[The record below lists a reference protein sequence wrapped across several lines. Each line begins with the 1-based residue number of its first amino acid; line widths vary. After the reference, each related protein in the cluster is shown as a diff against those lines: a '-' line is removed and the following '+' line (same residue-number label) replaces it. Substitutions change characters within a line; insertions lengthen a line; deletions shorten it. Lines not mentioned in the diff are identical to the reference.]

1 MTSSLFNNQSTH
13 LIGATLILLGTVALP
28 SQATTLTGFT
38 TYANTMAG
46 MRVTASFA
54 DGTSQSVI
62 WQDQGGHSGGA
73 IGSNWSVTAAGN
85 TFSDPWVFSNTGQ
98 GITSLVIDAI
108 PGNTVFDIYPYG
120 DNLPQTDGSAD
131 GWGFQ
136 TLVGQGP
143 NSSAY
148 SDSIDISQ
156 GDLFG
161 KLSLYWL
168 NGFTGQMQFRA
179 DTDSGSPTDPVKP
192 KDPVARD
199 TPPLVDFSLPVIN
212 EGQSASTSLFA
223 TQPGNNAITFFLNG
237 QPIGT
242 DFNRSGVRSVSTD
255 LGVFADNGTYTYT
268 VMARDENGNYSIPV
282 TKTLQVLNVAP
293 TVASL
298 DIPFIYEGRRAKAFM
313 TAIDPGAD
321 PITFFLNNKNVGTD
335 PNTSGTRA
343 VTAKLGYFNDNG
355 YIPYTGYAVDKDNGV
370 STPVAGGLTVL
381 NVAPT
386 LKRFRLS
393 DRVIYQGQSVSA
405 LLASRD
411 PGADSIKFFINGKKV
426 GTNLQTTGTRD
437 LTTDLGTFT
446 DVGDYTFRG
455 ISRDK
460 DQAFSNRL
468 LRRLTVLNVAPTIT
482 DLTQDLT
489 INPDNVFDFTA
500 AATDPGINDLLTY
513 NWDLNGDGVF
523 DDFTGTNGQWS
534 FTDTGSHQIGLQVS
548 DGNGGFDYSYFTV
561 TTDANDTPPSPPPP
575 GTSCGKFF

>member
-1 MTSSLFNNQSTH
+1 MISSLFNNQSTRI
-13 LIGATLILLGTVALP
+13 LGATLILFGTAALP

-38 TYANTMAG
+38 TYASMMAG

-54 DGTSQSVI
+54 DGTSQSAI
-62 WQDQGGHSGGA
+62 WQDTGGRSGGA
-73 IGSNWSVTAAGN
+73 FGSTWSLTATGN
-85 TFSDPWVFSNTGQ
+85 TFNEPWTFSNTGL

-108 PGNTVFDIYPYG
+108 SGNSVFDIYPYG
-120 DNLPQTDGSAD
+120 DDLPQTDGSAD

-136 TLVGQGP
+136 TTAGQKP
-143 NSSAY
+143 DSSAY
-148 SDSIDISQ
+148 SDIIDISQ

-161 KLSLYWL
+161 KLSLYWQS
-168 NGFTGQMQFRA
+168 GFTGQMQFRA
-179 DTDSGSPTDPVKP
+179 DTDSGSNDDPVKP

-199 TPPLVDFSLPVIN
+199 TPPIVDFSLPVID
-212 EGQSASTSLFA
+212 EGKSASTTLFA
-223 TQPGNNAITFFLNG
+223 TQPGANTITFFLDG

-242 DFNRSGVRSVSTD
+242 DFNRAGVRSVSKD
-255 LGVFADNGTYTYT
+255 LGLFADNGNYTYT

-313 TAIDPGAD
+313 TATDPGAD
-321 PITFFLNNKNVGTD
+321 PITFFLNNQNVGTD
-335 PNTSGTRA
+335 FSTSGTRA
-343 VTAKLGYFNDNG
+343 VTAQLGYFADNG

-370 STPVAGGLTVL
+370 SVPVASGLTVL
-381 NVAPT
+381 NIAPT

-405 LLASRD
+405 FLASRD

-426 GTNLQTTGTRD
+426 GINPNISGTRN
-437 LTTDLGTFT
+437 LSTDLGTFT
-446 DVGDYTFRG
+446 DVGNYTFRG

-482 DLTQDLT
+482 ALTQDLT
-489 INPDNVFDFTA
+489 LNPGAIFDFTA
-500 AATDPGINDLLTY
+500 AATDPGINDVLTY
-513 NWDLNGDGVF
+513 NWDLNGDGLF
-523 DDFTGTNGQWS
+523 DDFTGTSGQWS
-534 FTDTGSHQIGLQVS
+534 FADIGSHKIGVQVS
-548 DGNGGFDYSYFTV
+548 DNNGGVDFSYFNV
-561 TTDANDTPPSPPPP
+561 LTDAGDTSPAPPS
-575 GTSCGKFF
+575 GSSCGTFF

>member
-1 MTSSLFNNQSTH
+1 MISSLFNNKSTRI
-13 LIGATLILLGTVALP
+13 LGATLMLFGTVAFP

-38 TYANTMAG
+38 TFADMMAG
-46 MRVTASFA
+46 MRITASFA
-54 DGTSQSVI
+54 DGTSQSAI
-62 WQDQGGHSGGA
+62 WQATGNKSGGA
-73 IGSNWSVTAAGN
+73 FGSSWSLTASGN
-85 TFSDPWVFSNTGQ
+85 SFSDPWTFNNTGL

-108 PGNTVFDIYPYG
+108 SGNTVFDIYPYG

-136 TLVGQGP
+136 TTAGQGP
-143 NSSAY
+143 DSSAY

-168 NGFTGQMQFRA
+168 SGFTGQMQFRA
-179 DTDSGSPTDPVKP
+179 DTDSGSKDDPVQP
-192 KDPVARD
+192 KDPVTRD
-199 TPPLVDFSLPVIN
+199 TPPVVDFSLPVID
-212 EGQSASTSLFA
+212 EGKSAATTLFA
-223 TQPGNNAITFFLNG
+223 TQPGANAITFLLDG

-242 DFNRSGVRSVSTD
+242 DFNRAGVRSVSTD
-255 LGVFADNGTYTYT
+255 LGFFADNGTYTYT

-298 DIPFIYEGRRAKAFM
+298 DIPVIYEGRRAKAFM
-313 TAIDPGAD
+313 TATDPGAD
-321 PITFFLNNKNVGTD
+321 AITFFLNNKNVGTD
-335 PNTSGTRA
+335 SSTSGTRA
-343 VTAKLGYFNDNG
+343 VTAKLGYFADNG
-355 YIPYTGYAVDKDNGV
+355 YIPYTGYAVDKDSGV
-370 STPVAGGLTVL
+370 STPVASGLTVL

-405 LLASRD
+405 FLASRD
-411 PGADSIKFFINGKKV
+411 PGADSIKFFINGNKV
-426 GTNLQTTGTRD
+426 GINPNISGTRN
-437 LTTDLGTFT
+437 LSTDLGMFT
-446 DVGDYTFRG
+446 DVGNYTFRG

-489 INPDNVFDFTA
+489 LNPGAIFDFTA
-500 AATDPGINDLLTY
+500 TATDPGINDLLTY
-513 NWDLNGDGVF
+513 NWDLDGDGLF
-523 DDFTGTNGQWS
+523 DDFTGTGGQWS
-534 FTDTGSHQIGLQVS
+534 FTDPGLHKIGVQVS
-548 DGNGGFDYSYFTV
+548 DGNGGFDYGFFNVS
-561 TTDANDTPPSPPPP
+561 NDSNDPPSPPSP
-575 GTSCGKFF
+575 GSSCGTFF